1 MIEEILKA
9 ALEASEA
16 RTDKEGWAELPDGR
30 VLTLYAGHDGVSLNV
45 TKVEAV
51 KSVHGL
57 LKARSTKG
65 ETFLLALKD
74 VFAVAVDGGG
84 KPGHGRKAGFLG

>member
-1 MIEEILKA
+1 
-9 ALEASEA
+9 
-16 RTDKEGWAELPDGR
+16 
-30 VLTLYAGHDGVSLNV
+30 
-45 TKVEAV
+45 
-51 KSVHGL
+51 VHGL

-84 KPGHGRKAGFLG
+84 KSGQGRKAGFLG